1 MAKYSRIEVYLKMKE
16 TGVVPVFYHADID
29 VCKEVIHSCYKGGIR
44 VFEFVNRGD
53 FAHDIFS
60 QLNKFVLKE
69 LPEMILGAGSI
80 VDGDTASLYIQS
92 GANFI
97 VSPLLNKSIMKVC
110 NRRKIMWSAGC
121 GTVTEI
127 SKAQEL
133 GCEIVKLFPAS
144 EIGGPSFVKAVRGS
158 MPWTDIMPTG
168 GVKCD
173 RENLESWFSSGVT
186 CVGIGSDLFQ
196 KEIINTKNWM
206 ALTEKA
212 SELMGIIKSVR

>member
-1 MAKYSRIEVYLKMKE
+1 MAKYTRIEVYLKMKE
-16 TGVVPVFYHADID
+16 TGVVPVFYHADIN

-69 LPEMILGAGSI
+69 LPDMILGAGSI

-121 GTVTEI
+121 GTVTK
-127 SKAQEL
+127 STKHRA
-133 GCEIVKLFPAS
+133 GCEILKLFP
-144 EIGGPSFVKAVRGS
+144 IRNWWSFICKKAVRGP
-158 MPWTDIMPTG
+158 MPWTIYAYWW
-168 GVKCD
+168 C
-173 RENLESWFSSGVT
+173 
-186 CVGIGSDLFQ
+186 
-196 KEIINTKNWM
+196 
-206 ALTEKA
+206 
-212 SELMGIIKSVR
+212 